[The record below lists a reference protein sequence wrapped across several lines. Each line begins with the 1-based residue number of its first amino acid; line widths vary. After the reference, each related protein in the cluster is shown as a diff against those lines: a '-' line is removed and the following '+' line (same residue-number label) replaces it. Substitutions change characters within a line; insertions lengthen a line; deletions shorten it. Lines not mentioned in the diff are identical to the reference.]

1 MASYSDPQ
9 AAAAAVA
16 AMALLNTQMIGLIG
30 AIGGAL
36 VQCLM
41 DSSAASV
48 RRKREGVCMGI
59 GMAVACC

>member
-1 MASYSDPQ
+1 MASSSDLQ
-9 AAAAAVA
+9 SAVAAVA
-16 AMALLNTQMIGLIG
+16 AMALLNAQMIGLIG

-41 DSSAASV
+41 DGSAVSDG
-48 RRKREGVCMGI
+48 RKKEGSCLGV